1 MSYTIAKPLG
11 LSERYLVVAKFTMH
25 AEYRIGNEVS
35 QPFEIRTIYIVVCK
49 DASIHL
55 KPYCAVNAAKACGA
69 AVTTSPPPRLDVDV
83 E

>member
-11 LSERYLVVAKFTMH
+11 LSKRYLVVAKFTMH

-35 QPFEIRTIYIVVCK
+35 QPFEIRTIYIV

-55 KPYCAVNAAKACGA
+55 KPYCAVNAAQACGA
-69 AVTTSPPPRLDVDV
+69 PVTTPPPPRLDVDV